1 MPFSCCLSVQ
11 VTTECE
17 LCKLKE
23 KKMDKLETLVRL
35 TTEGRITRRDF
46 LIRAMALGLTAG
58 VASNFLAACAPK
70 ATPVPAAKKITIGF
84 TNLLKSNPF
93 CATVEESC
101 GKQCTKEG
109 WGFYALDNDLNADK
123 ALANADAMVTK
134 KVDLVWSFQALESLG
149 PIIYQKYADAK
160 IPCITID
167 AGMYKTV
174 RFGADNWKAGVI
186 AGEWMAEYAK
196 KNWAGKVDGV
206 VMTWVASWSGV
217 VLGRID
223 GQVSAISKA
232 FPEWNDSTIS
242 KIDTT
247 LDPAGAEGAMRA
259 WLNAHPNAHNVLASA
274 LTNDA
279 EALAFLAA
287 AQAVGREKDIAI
299 VGGGGDQT
307 AIAELKKPDNAFKGS
322 VAFFPDR
329 YGEFL
334 APITKNMLAGKPVD
348 PDNFM
353 GHLVLTRENVKQY
366 YPG

>member
-1 MPFSCCLSVQ
+1 MEQL
-11 VTTECE
+11 E
-17 LCKLKE
+17 KL
-23 KKMDKLETLVRL
+23 TRL
-35 TTEGRITRRDF
+35 AAEGRMTRREF
-46 LIRAMALGLTAG
+46 MARALALGVSAIA
-58 VASNFLAACAPK
+58 ASNLLAACAPK
-70 ATPVPAAKKITIGF
+70 ATPVPAAKKVTIGF

-93 CATVEESC
+93 CATVEDSC
-101 GKQCTKEG
+101 AKACAKEG

-134 KVDLVWSFQALESLG
+134 KVDFVWSFQALESLG
-149 PIIYQKYADAK
+149 PMIYKKYADAG

-174 RFGADNWKAGVI
+174 RFGADNWGAGVV
-186 AGEWMAEYAK
+186 AGEWLVDYAK
-196 KNWAGKVDGV
+196 KNWGGQVDGV

-223 GQVSAISKA
+223 GQISAINAA
-232 FPEWNDSTIS
+232 FPEWNNDTITR
-242 KIDTT
+242 IDTT

-259 WLNAHPNAHNVLASA
+259 WLNAHPNAHHILASA

-287 AQAVGREKDIAI
+287 AQAVGREQDIVI

-334 APITKNMLAGKPVD
+334 VPITKNMLAGIPVD
-348 PDNFM
+348 PDNFNE
-353 GHLVLTRENVKQY
+353 HLVLTRENINKW
-366 YPG
+366 YP